1 MNTQCRVF
9 KKLAEVEKVE
19 LSAQKVELGIMQDL
33 NKSINTHKQK
43 RKSLDDSS
51 DRWYGD
57 LFKVRDKFSKV
68 EVDYKDF
75 KSSLSD
81 LEKFI
86 KELENMA
93 KELGV
98 QPNSFDGYNEAKGLI
113 NTSDDMDDV
122 YKEAKKMES
131 KIG

>member
-1 MNTQCRVF
+1 MNTESRVF

-33 NKSINTHKQK
+33 KKSINTHKQK

-51 DRWYGD
+51 DRWYVD

-81 LEKFI
+81 LKKFI

-93 KELGV
+93 KELGIP
-98 QPNSFDGYNEAKGLI
+98 PNSFDDYNEANGLI
-113 NTSDDMDDV
+113 NTSDDRDDG